1 MYVFKEDVKMDMQS
15 SNPTLS
21 QERFGAARVG
31 IGEPAMTIQGT
42 INKTFILLAILV
54 AAATWTWSKTSDPKS
69 AGFVGI
75 TFIVSM
81 IAGLILAIATSF
93 KPRWSPITAPLYAAC
108 EGLLLGILSAYF
120 EVRYPGIVMQAVG
133 LTFAVTF
140 AMLMGYKAGWL
151 QATPALRKGLMIAM
165 VGIMIFYGIVWIAS
179 FFGIHPPGFIN
190 GGGPLGIAFSLF
202 VVGIASMSLILD
214 FDIIESGSREGLEK
228 YMEWYG
234 AFALMVTLIWLYM
247 EILRLL
253 SKINRRN

>member
-1 MYVFKEDVKMDMQS
+1 MES
-15 SNPTLS
+15 SNPTLN
-21 QERFGAARVG
+21 ERTFGAARVG

-42 INKTFILLAILV
+42 VNKTFILLAILV
-54 AAATWTWSKTSDPKS
+54 AAAAWTWSKTSNPAS
-69 AGFVGI
+69 TGFIGI
-75 TFIVSM
+75 TFIASM

-93 KPRWSPITAPLYAAC
+93 KPQWSPTTAPLYAAC
-108 EGLLLGILSAYF
+108 EGLLLGIVSAYF
-120 EVRYPGIVMQAVG
+120 ERQFPGIVMQAVG

-140 AMLMGYKAGWL
+140 AMLMGYKAGFL
-151 QATPALRKGLMIAM
+151 QATPGLRKGLMIAM
-165 VGIMIFYGIVWIAS
+165 GGLMLFYAIVWIAS

-190 GGGPLGIAFSLF
+190 GGGALGIAFSLV

-214 FDIIESGSREGLEK
+214 FDIIESGAREGLEK

-253 SKINRRN
+253 SKFSRRD

>member
-1 MYVFKEDVKMDMQS
+1 MEMQS
-15 SNPTLS
+15 SNPTLN
-21 QERFGAARVG
+21 ERTFGAARVG
-31 IGEPAMTIQGT
+31 VGEQAMTIQGT
-42 INKTFILLAILV
+42 VNKTFILLAILV
-54 AAATWTWSKTSDPKS
+54 AAASWTWSKTSDPS
-69 AGFVGI
+69 STGFIGI
-75 TFIVSM
+75 TFFASM

-93 KPRWSPITAPLYAAC
+93 KPKWSPITAPLYAAC

-120 EVRYPGIVMQAVG
+120 EIRYPGIVMQAVG

-151 QATPALRKGLMIAM
+151 QATPGLRKGLMIAM
-165 VGIMIFYGIVWIAS
+165 GGIFLFYMVVMIAGL
-179 FFGIHPPGFIN
+179 FGIHAPGFIN

-202 VVGIASMSLILD
+202 VVGIAAMSLVLD
-214 FDIIESGSREGLEK
+214 FDIIETGAREGLEK

-253 SKINRRN
+253 SKLNRRN

>member
-1 MYVFKEDVKMDMQS
+1 MES
-15 SNPTLS
+15 SNPTLN
-21 QERFGAARVG
+21 ERTFGAARVG
-31 IGEPAMTIQGT
+31 VGEPAMTVQGT
-42 INKTFILLAILV
+42 VNKAFILLAVLVV
-54 AAATWTWSKTSDPKS
+54 AAMWTWSKTSDPSS

-75 TFIVSM
+75 TFMGSM
-81 IAGLILAIATSF
+81 IAGLILAVATSF
-93 KPRWSPITAPLYAAC
+93 KPKWSPVTAPLYAAC

-120 EVRYPGIVMQAVG
+120 EMRYPGIVVQAVG
-133 LTFAVTF
+133 LTFAVTL

-151 QATPALRKGLMIAM
+151 QATPGLRKGLMIAM
-165 VGIMIFYGIVWIAS
+165 GGIMIFYAACWIAS
-179 FFGIHPPGFIN
+179 MFGIHPPGFLN

-234 AFALMVTLIWLYM
+234 AFALMVTLVWLYM

-253 SKINRRN
+253 SKISSRR

>member
-1 MYVFKEDVKMDMQS
+1 MES
-15 SNPTLS
+15 SNPTLN
-21 QERFGAARVG
+21 ERTFGAARVG
-31 IGEPAMTIQGT
+31 MGEAAMTVQGT
-42 INKTFILLAILV
+42 VNKTFILLAVLV
-54 AAATWTWSKTSDPKS
+54 AAAMWTWSKTSDPSS
-69 AGFVGI
+69 AGFVSV
-75 TFIVSM
+75 TFIGSM
-81 IAGLILAIATSF
+81 IVGFILAMATSF
-93 KPRWSPITAPLYAAC
+93 KPKWSPVTAPLYAAC

-120 EVRYPGIVMQAVG
+120 EMRYPGIVVQAVG

-151 QATPALRKGLMIAM
+151 QATPGLRKGLMIAM
-165 VGIMIFYGIVWIAS
+165 GGIMIFYAAIWIAS
-179 FFGIHPPGFIN
+179 MFGIHPPGFIN

-202 VVGIASMSLILD
+202 VVGIAAMSLILD
-214 FDIIESGSREGLEK
+214 FDLIESYSREGVGK